1 MKVSEIMVSD
11 VVTLSSEETV
21 AKALN
26 LMADRSINQIPI
38 VDENGKYIGMIFAKQ
53 IINSTAQPS
62 SKLKSYIVSTS
73 TLSRDH
79 DIERAAQLVIGSGNR
94 AMPVV
99 ENGELVGIVSETD
112 LVSTADFGHAIV
124 DEVMSGAIVIEEN
137 TSLADAISKM
147 RRYNISRLPVINT
160 KGILRGTL
168 SILDIAKIIAT
179 PRERT
184 SKSAAISGGT
194 AGIKDVKVKDI
205 ARRVV
210 SVERGTKLNVIIDHF
225 RQNGEVVV
233 VGDGRPMG
241 IVTPKD
247 MLELI
252 LPKKSSEPIIHMAHF
267 EDRQDRIE
275 IQEQLARFLEKIQ
288 GKLGDVIS
296 IVVYA
301 DKHKTRK
308 YSLRTRVIT
317 SKGVIDAKAVGYDPL
332 SASKELVA
340 RLERRIKSEHSQR
353 VKDRQHR
360 NSPRKMYKIIIIY
373 IMARM
378 RRFELLIA
386 RGRIGLPALVI
397 SRPTHYYVHL

>member
-1 MKVSEIMVSD
+1 MKVSEIMVTD
-11 VVTLSSEETV
+11 VVTLSPEDSV
-21 AKALN
+21 ARALN
-26 LMADRSINQIPI
+26 LMTNRSINQILI
-38 VDENGKYIGMIFAKQ
+38 VDENGKYLGMIFAKQ

-62 SKLKSYIVSTS
+62 SKLKSYIVNTS
-73 TLSRDH
+73 TLSRDD
-79 DIERAAQLVIGSGNR
+79 DIEKAAQLVIGSGNR
-94 AMPVV
+94 AMAVV
-99 ENGELVGIVSETD
+99 EKGELVGIVSETD

-137 TSLADAISKM
+137 TSLADAVSKM

-205 ARRVV
+205 TRRAI
-210 SVERGTKLNVIIDHF
+210 SVERGTKLNVMTDHF
-225 RQNGEVVV
+225 RQNEEAIV
-233 VGDGRPMG
+233 VGDERPMG

-247 MLELI
+247 ALELI

-267 EDRQDRIE
+267 EDGQDRIE
-275 IQEQLARFLEKIQ
+275 IQDQLARFLKKIQ
-288 GKLGDVIS
+288 GKLGDVRS

-308 YSLRTRVIT
+308 YSLRTRLIT
-317 SKGVIDAKAVGYDPL
+317 SNGVIDAKAVGYDPI

-353 VKDRQHR
+353 VKGRQHR
-360 NSPRKMYKIIIIY
+360 DSPRKM
-373 IMARM
+373 
-378 RRFELLIA
+378 
-386 RGRIGLPALVI
+386 G
-397 SRPTHYYVHL
+397 

>member
-11 VVTLSSEETV
+11 IVTLSQEDSV

-26 LMADRSINQIPI
+26 LMANRSFNQIPI
-38 VDENGKYIGMIFAKQ
+38 VDENGKYLGMIFAKQ
-53 IINSTAQPS
+53 IINSTAQSS
-62 SKLKSYIVSTS
+62 SKLKGYIVSTS

-79 DIERAAQLVIGSGNR
+79 DIEKAAQLVIGSGNR

-99 ENGELVGIVSETD
+99 EKGELVGIVSETD
-112 LVSTADFGHAIV
+112 LVSTSDFGHAIV

-137 TSLADAISKM
+137 TSLADAVSKM

-160 KGILRGTL
+160 KGILHGTL

-205 ARRVV
+205 TRRAV
-210 SVERGTKLNVIIDHF
+210 SVERGTKLNAMTDHL
-225 RQNGEVVV
+225 RQNEEAIV

-247 MLELI
+247 VLELI

-267 EDRQDRIE
+267 EDGQDRME
-275 IQEQLARFLEKIQ
+275 IQEQLARFLKKIQ
-288 GKLGDVIS
+288 GKLGDVRS

-308 YSLRTRVIT
+308 YSLRTRLIT
-317 SKGVIDAKAVGYDPL
+317 SNGVIDAKAVGYDPL

-353 VKDRQHR
+353 VKGRQHR
-360 NSPRKMYKIIIIY
+360 DSPRKMG
-373 IMARM
+373 
-378 RRFELLIA
+378 E
-386 RGRIGLPALVI
+386 
-397 SRPTHYYVHL
+397 

>member
-1 MKVSEIMVSD
+1 MKVSEIMVTD
-11 VVTLSSEETV
+11 VVTLTSEDTV

-38 VDENGKYIGMIFAKQ
+38 VDENGKYLGMIFAKQ
-53 IINSTAQPS
+53 IISSAAQPS
-62 SKLKSYIVSTS
+62 SKLKGHIIKTS
-73 TLSRDH
+73 TLSRDY
-79 DIERAAQLVIGSGNR
+79 DIEKASQLVIGSGNR

-99 ENGELVGIVSETD
+99 ENGGLIGIVSETD
-112 LVSTADFGHAIV
+112 LVWTADFGHASV

-160 KGILRGTL
+160 EGILRGTL
-168 SILDIAKIIAT
+168 SVLDIAKIIAT

-205 ARRVV
+205 TRRAV
-210 SVERGTKLNVIIDHF
+210 SVERGTKLNAITDHF
-225 RQNGEVVV
+225 RRNE
-233 VGDGRPMG
+233 
-241 IVTPKD
+241 
-247 MLELI
+247 E
-252 LPKKSSEPIIHMAHF
+252 A
-267 EDRQDRIE
+267 IE
-275 IQEQLARFLEKIQ
+275 
-288 GKLGDVIS
+288 LGDVRS

-308 YSLRTRVIT
+308 YSLRTRLIT
-317 SKGVIDAKAVGYDPL
+317 SNGVIDAKAVGYDPL

-360 NSPRKMYKIIIIY
+360 ESPRKM
-373 IMARM
+373 RQ
-378 RRFELLIA
+378 E
-386 RGRIGLPALVI
+386 
-397 SRPTHYYVHL
+397 

>member
-1 MKVSEIMVSD
+1 MKVSEILVTD
-11 VVTLSSEETV
+11 VVTLSSEDTV

-38 VDENGKYIGMIFAKQ
+38 VDENGKYLGMIFAKQ

-62 SKLKSYIVSTS
+62 SKLKRYIVSTS

-205 ARRVV
+205 TRRAV

-225 RQNGEVVV
+225 RQNEETVV

-267 EDRQDRIE
+267 EDGQDRIE

-288 GKLGDVIS
+288 GKLGDVTS

-360 NSPRKMYKIIIIY
+360 NSPRKMQ
-373 IMARM
+373 
-378 RRFELLIA
+378 
-386 RGRIGLPALVI
+386 
-397 SRPTHYYVHL
+397 